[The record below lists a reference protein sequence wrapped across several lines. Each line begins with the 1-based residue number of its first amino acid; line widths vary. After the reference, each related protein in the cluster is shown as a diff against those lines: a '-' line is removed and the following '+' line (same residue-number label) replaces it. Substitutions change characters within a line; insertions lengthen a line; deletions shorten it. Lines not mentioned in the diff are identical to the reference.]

1 MQKQSVD
8 AQKTLEK
15 FNDQILAASHESDVE
30 QRHTAVTTL
39 VENVVDE
46 CKSRSL
52 FYQILQLVLFCTI
65 FLNAMIV
72 MHGYYNSKITLA
84 QARAQTSMPTAK
96 SKINDDLSQQQE
108 KEWVN
113 RLVENSPY
121 RSTGSSVALLGD
133 HNTIQIS
140 GGLMMANPGLQP
152 HLVPHTKE

>member
-15 FNDQILAASHESDVE
+15 FNDQILAATHESDVE

-52 FYQILQLVLFCTI
+52 YYQILQLVLLCTI
-65 FLNAMIV
+65 FINAMIA
-72 MHGYYNSKITLA
+72 MYGYYDSKITLA
-84 QARAQTSMPTAK
+84 QARAQTSVPTAK
-96 SKINDDLSQQQE
+96 LNINDDLSEQRE
-108 KEWVN
+108 KKWVN

-121 RSTGSSVALLGD
+121 RSTGSSVALIGD
-133 HNTIQIS
+133 HNTIQS
-140 GGLMMANPGLQP
+140 GGLTMANQGVQP
-152 HLVPHTKE
+152 HLVPPTKE